1 MKIYI
6 EDLREDLKQECYG
19 TFFGAGF
26 GGALPESV
34 DIERM
39 SPEELVELALQRGV
53 DLAKYEAVE

>member
-19 TFFGAGF
+19 AYFGAGF
-26 GGALPESV
+26 GVE
-34 DIERM
+34 IERM
-39 SPEELVELALQRGV
+39 SPEELGELALQRGV